1 MDKLAKIN
9 ANHIASAKT
18 KKMLVANTLS
28 KQQTA
33 SSNEEHSD
41 EEIVDPEEQTGV
53 TTANGKRTLIFKN
66 IEAEQ

>member
-1 MDKLAKIN
+1 VDKLAKIN

-41 EEIVDPEEQTGV
+41 EEIVDPEEQTGI
-53 TTANGKRTLIFKN
+53 TTAQRQAN
-66 IEAEQ
+66 INF

>member
-1 MDKLAKIN
+1 
-9 ANHIASAKT
+9 
-18 KKMLVANTLS
+18 MLVANTLS

-41 EEIVDPEEQTGV
+41 EEIVDPEEQAGI
-53 TTANGKRTLIFKN
+53 TTANNGKRTLIFKN